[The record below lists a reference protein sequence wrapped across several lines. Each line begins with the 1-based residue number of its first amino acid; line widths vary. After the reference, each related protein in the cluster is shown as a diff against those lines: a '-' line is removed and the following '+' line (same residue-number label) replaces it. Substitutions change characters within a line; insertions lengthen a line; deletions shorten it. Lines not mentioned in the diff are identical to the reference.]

1 MDDEAMNRLLENV
14 EMCVTRVVDL
24 MSATFNHPA
33 LLAEAEEIRELI
45 DALRRSREE
54 AFAC

>member
-24 MSATFNHPA
+24 MSETFNHPA